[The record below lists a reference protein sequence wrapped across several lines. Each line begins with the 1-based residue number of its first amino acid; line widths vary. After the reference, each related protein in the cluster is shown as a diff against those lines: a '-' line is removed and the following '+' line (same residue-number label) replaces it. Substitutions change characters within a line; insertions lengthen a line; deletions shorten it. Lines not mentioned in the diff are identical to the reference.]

1 MKFAKKL
8 SLLLGA
14 TKAMSK
20 PADDK
25 ENDILEDINDN
36 ANNKLNEK
44 GDRDTIS
51 QVDNAPLIVGKEGA
65 LDLENSNTGNNNGNI
80 TDGISDHNIPITEK
94 PPSSSNNS
102 PLKKSR
108 SRWRAIEM
116 VDTKPD
122 VGKTTEFDQ
131 IYILLIGLYD
141 TDLYKMKTIF
151 MINIKNTNI

>member
-20 PADDK
+20 PADGK

-44 GDRDTIS
+44 GDRETIA
-51 QVDNAPLIVGKEGA
+51 QVDDAPMIVGKEET
-65 LDLENSNTGNNNGNI
+65 LDLENSNTGKNNGNI
-80 TDGISDHNIPITEK
+80 TAGISDCNIPIIAK
-94 PPSSSNNS
+94 PPSSSSNS

-108 SRWRAIEM
+108 SRWRAIDM
-116 VDTKPD
+116 VDTKPN
-122 VGKTTEFDQ
+122 VGKITQFDQ
-131 IYILLIGLYD
+131 IYIVLIAFITDRVSYE
-141 TDLYKMKTIF
+141 TDLY
-151 MINIKNTNI
+151 

>member
-20 PADDK
+20 PADGK
-25 ENDILEDINDN
+25 ENDILEDLNDN
-36 ANNKLNEK
+36 ASNKLNEK
-44 GDRDTIS
+44 GDRETIG
-51 QVDNAPLIVGKEGA
+51 QVDNAPIIVGKEEA

-80 TDGISDHNIPITEK
+80 TDGISDRNIPITEK
-94 PPSSSNNS
+94 PPSSSINL

>member
-20 PADDK
+20 PADGK
-25 ENDILEDINDN
+25 ENDILEDLNDN

-44 GDRDTIS
+44 GDRETIA
-51 QVDNAPLIVGKEGA
+51 QVDNAPIIVGKEEA
-65 LDLENSNTGNNNGNI
+65 LDLEKSNTGNNNDNI
-80 TDGISDHNIPITEK
+80 TDGIADRNIPITEK
-94 PPSSSNNS
+94 PPSSSNSS

-116 VDTKPD
+116 VDTKPN
-122 VGKTTEFDQ
+122 VGKITEFDQ
-131 IYILLIGLYD
+131 IYIVLIAFITDRASYE
-141 TDLYKMKTIF
+141 TDLY
-151 MINIKNTNI
+151 

>member
-20 PADDK
+20 PPEGKDI
-25 ENDILEDINDN
+25 DILENINDN
-36 ANNKLNEK
+36 GNNKLDEK
-44 GDRDTIS
+44 GDCETIA
-51 QVDNAPLIVGKEGA
+51 QVDNAPIIFGEEEA
-65 LDLENSNTGNNNGNI
+65 LDLENSNTGNNDGNI
-80 TDGISDHNIPITEK
+80 TDGISDRNIPITEK

>member
-20 PADDK
+20 PADGK
-25 ENDILEDINDN
+25 ENDMLEDINDN

-44 GDRDTIS
+44 GDRETIA
-51 QVDNAPLIVGKEGA
+51 QVDDAPMIVGKEET
-65 LDLENSNTGNNNGNI
+65 LDLENSNTGKNNGNI
-80 TDGISDHNIPITEK
+80 TDGISDSNIPITAK
-94 PPSSSNNS
+94 PPPSSMNS

-116 VDTKPD
+116 VDTKPN
-122 VGKTTEFDQ
+122 VGKSL
-131 IYILLIGLYD
+131 IKYIL
-141 TDLYKMKTIF
+141 F
-151 MINIKNTNI
+151 

>member
-44 GDRDTIS
+44 GDRDTIA
-51 QVDNAPLIVGKEGA
+51 QVDNAPLIAGKEGA

-80 TDGISDHNIPITEK
+80 TDGISDHNIPITAK
-94 PPSSSNNS
+94 PPSSSLIS

-116 VDTKPD
+116 VDTKPN
-122 VGKTTEFDQ
+122 VGKITEFDQ
-131 IYILLIGLYD
+131 IYIVLIAFITD
-141 TDLYKMKTIF
+141 TTS
-151 MINIKNTNI
+151 MIAMQNISI

>member
-20 PADDK
+20 PADGK
-25 ENDILEDINDN
+25 ENDILEDLNDN
-36 ANNKLNEK
+36 ASNKLNEK
-44 GDRDTIS
+44 GDRETIA
-51 QVDNAPLIVGKEGA
+51 QVDNAPIIVVKEEA
-65 LDLENSNTGNNNGNI
+65 LDLENSNTGNNNDNI
-80 TDGISDHNIPITEK
+80 TDGIADRNIPITEK
-94 PPSSSNNS
+94 PPSSSINS